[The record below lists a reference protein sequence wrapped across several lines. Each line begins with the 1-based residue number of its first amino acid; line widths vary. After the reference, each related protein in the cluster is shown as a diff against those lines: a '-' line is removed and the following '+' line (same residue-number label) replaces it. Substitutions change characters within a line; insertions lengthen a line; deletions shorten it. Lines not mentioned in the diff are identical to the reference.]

1 MSFIA
6 LAVNPG
12 IGIRLTSK
20 TVLFGFQTE
29 TQLNPVYFQSDTVR
43 FPSRNPTKPGLFL
56 KRYRSVP
63 KPKPHQTRFF
73 SKQTPFGSL
82 TETPPNP
89 VCFQSG
95 TVRFPKPKPNQTRFI
110 SKAILFGSQTK
121 NQPNRA
127 FFQTTPDG
135 S

>member
-1 MSFIA
+1 MPFIA
-6 LAVNPG
+6 LAVNPSTG
-12 IGIRLTSK
+12 PRFISK

-29 TQLNPVYFQSDTVR
+29 TQLTPVYFQSGPVR
-43 FPSRNPTKPGLFL
+43 FPNRNPSKAGFFP

-63 KPKPHQTRFF
+63 KPKSHQTRFLA
-73 SKQTPFGSL
+73 KAVPLGSL
-82 TETPPNP
+82 TETQPNQ

-95 TVRFPKPKPNQTRFI
+95 AIRSPKPKPNQPRFI
-110 SKAILFGSQTK
+110 SNAIPFGSQTK

-127 FFQTTPDG
+127 FFQTVTDG